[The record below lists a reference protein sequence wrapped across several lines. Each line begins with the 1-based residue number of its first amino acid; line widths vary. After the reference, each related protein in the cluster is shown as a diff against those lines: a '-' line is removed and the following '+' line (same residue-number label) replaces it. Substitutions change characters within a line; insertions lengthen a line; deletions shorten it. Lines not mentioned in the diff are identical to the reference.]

1 MRSHRHS
8 LALSTLVLLAWAWNA
23 GAQVPVVDLGGAQG
37 ASPRATQQPA
47 PGNSAN
53 QVLVELYMQ
62 LDNLQREVQNL
73 RGIVEEQSY
82 QLRRME
88 TEQRDRYLDL
98 DRRLSALE
106 SGNPTTRS
114 TSPSASGN
122 DPQGAG
128 GDGTDLAPAGGLPQL
143 GGGPGLP
150 TTVAAPDA
158 ADAGPQGEQDLY
170 RNALNLLLEQEQ
182 YEESVSLFQ
191 QYLANYPDGNLA
203 ANAWYWLG
211 EALILV
217 NRYNEARDAFMTV
230 MNEYPDDPKAAGA
243 MLKLGVVYS
252 RMGETQMARELWQ
265 RIPQEYPQSTSEIR
279 FAQDYLSQAN

>member
-1 MRSHRHS
+1 MRSHRHKK
-8 LALSTLVLLAWAWNA
+8 ALSTLVLLAWAWSA
-23 GAQVPVVDLGGAQG
+23 GAQPPVVDLGGAQS

-47 PGNSAN
+47 PGNSN

-73 RGIVEEQSY
+73 RGVVEEQSY

-106 SGNPTTRS
+106 GGNPTAR
-114 TSPSASGN
+114 SPSPSVSG
-122 DPQGAG
+122 DDTQGAG
-128 GDGTDLAPAGGLPQL
+128 GNGTNLAPGGPLPQL
-143 GGGPGLP
+143 EGGPGLP
-150 TTVAAPDA
+150 TTVSAPDGA
-158 ADAGPQGEQDLY
+158 PQGEDELY
-170 RNALNLLLEQEQ
+170 RTALNLLLEQGE
-182 YEESVSLFQ
+182 YEESVTRFQ
-191 QYLANYPDGNLA
+191 QYIASYPEGTYA

-230 MNEYPDDPKAAGA
+230 MNEYPNDPKAPGA

-265 RIPQEYPQSTSEIR
+265 RIPQEYPQSSSEIR
-279 FAQDYLSQAN
+279 LAQDYLSQSN